1 MSVIKDKLNIQTAKP
16 CHNIKTKQPKAG
28 LDTSRPVCMYPMR
41 LGVSISLVLGYR
53 HQISADGCLMSPD
66 SPDVPDV
73 SLTNIRA
80 ASTLP
85 DQLIARVIP
94 RVRLN
99 VSIIR

>member
-1 MSVIKDKLNIQTAKP
+1 
-16 CHNIKTKQPKAG
+16 
-28 LDTSRPVCMYPMR
+28 
-41 LGVSISLVLGYR
+41 
-53 HQISADGCLMSPD
+53 MSPD

-99 VSIIR
+99 VSIIRWDDDVSSKKNIKKYEPSLIAIARVVLYFLL

>member
-1 MSVIKDKLNIQTAKP
+1 
-16 CHNIKTKQPKAG
+16 
-28 LDTSRPVCMYPMR
+28 
-41 LGVSISLVLGYR
+41 
-53 HQISADGCLMSPD
+53 MSPD

-99 VSIIR
+99 VSIIRWDDDVSSKKNKKNTNLHWLLLPVSYCISFCSS